1 MVCFFEIYFYI
12 FFHFV
17 FYLSDVRLSSNVW
30 WSLIVGS
37 YMSIAQK
44 EADSK
49 LGVWIGLVMML
60 PWMVIWLGCVLGET
74 LTLAPLRAGHMQEWR
89 IFQSSSGKGQA
100 WLPHHMEKDPE
111 ISNIQ
116 LVKLTKSICFP
127 YDNYTACGSWKFS
140 VQRLPSPLA
149 LGNETWFSIKM
160 REEQFILLRENARES
175 EAPTAS

>member
-1 MVCFFEIYFYI
+1 MILSSWIIYEYSTKRSWFKTGCLDRFGDDASLNGDLAGLCPAWNADTGTSKSWSYARVKDLPI
-12 FFHFV
+12 FF
-17 FYLSDVRLSSNVW
+17 RE
-30 WSLIVGS
+30 GT
-37 YMSIAQK
+37 
-44 EADSK
+44 
-49 LGVWIGLVMML
+49 GL
-60 PWMVIWLGCVLGET
+60 
-74 LTLAPLRAGHMQEWR
+74 A
-89 IFQSSSGKGQA
+89 S
-100 WLPHHMEKDPE
+100 HHMEKDPE

-160 REEQFILLRENARES
+160 REEQFILLQENARES